1 MRLSV
6 IAGRQAYANPR
17 LRALQL
23 SRWSSP
29 AKEEKMNAPV
39 RDRDPE
45 HAEGRTRREALV
57 AETLAHFT
65 VGLTVDGVP
74 SAVVARAKHLMLDAV
89 GIALAATGF
98 EFAHR
103 ALTALTGLAGAG
115 DSPVIGL
122 PAALPMRDA
131 ALLNGILIHGLDYDD
146 THTEG
151 VVHPTASLLPTIL
164 AVGGYRRTSG
174 AAALATYIA
183 GVEAAARLG
192 AVARGGFHQI
202 GFHPTG
208 LIGAF
213 ACTLA
218 AGKLF
223 GLTAEQLVMAQGIA
237 LSTAAGS
244 LEFLEDGAWT
254 KRLHPGWAAVAG
266 ITAAAL
272 AQQGFI
278 GARRAYEG
286 RFGLYASH
294 LQQRYDPAELARATR
309 DLGEVWE
316 VMQVAVKPYPACHFT
331 HACADAAIALTREHR
346 LTLESIRH
354 VEALVP
360 GEVVKTVC
368 EPLANKRR
376 PKNAYDAQF
385 SIPYIVAAAL
395 LRGRFGLA
403 ELAPEAIADPEILA
417 LAERIDYR
425 IDPRS
430 GFPRYYS
437 GELIITTADGRTLAH
452 REHINR
458 GCGDRPL
465 AEHEILAKF
474 HDNAG
479 RAAAPERARAIAA
492 AILGLDK
499 AADMRAIAQLLS
511 AR

>member
-1 MRLSV
+1 
-6 IAGRQAYANPR
+6 
-17 LRALQL
+17 
-23 SRWSSP
+23 
-29 AKEEKMNAPV
+29 
-39 RDRDPE
+39 
-45 HAEGRTRREALV
+45 
-57 AETLAHFT
+57 
-65 VGLTVDGVP
+65 
-74 SAVVARAKHLMLDAV
+74 
-89 GIALAATGF
+89 
-98 EFAHR
+98 
-103 ALTALTGLAGAG
+103 
-115 DSPVIGL
+115 
-122 PAALPMRDA
+122 
-131 ALLNGILIHGLDYDD
+131 
-146 THTEG
+146 
-151 VVHPTASLLPTIL
+151 
-164 AVGGYRRTSG
+164 
-174 AAALATYIA
+174 
-183 GVEAAARLG
+183 
-192 AVARGGFHQI
+192 
-202 GFHPTG
+202 
-208 LIGAF
+208 
-213 ACTLA
+213 
-218 AGKLF
+218 
-223 GLTAEQLVMAQGIA
+223 
-237 LSTAAGS
+237 
-244 LEFLEDGAWT
+244 
-254 KRLHPGWAAVAG
+254 
-266 ITAAAL
+266 
-272 AQQGFI
+272 
-278 GARRAYEG
+278 
-286 RFGLYASH
+286 
-294 LQQRYDPAELARATR
+294 
-309 DLGEVWE
+309 
-316 VMQVAVKPYPACHFT
+316 MQVAVKPYPACHFT

-368 EPLANKRR
+368 EPLANTRR
-376 PKNAYDAQF
+376 PKNAYGAQF

-511 AR
+511 ARRTQDQRASRVRRAHPRQPRALSRTRGQAACARARARRHLPRRDRRADEGARPVRRDDLDRLRRAWAGSGDLRADRRKSVAGMDVARRHFQLASDHGGGGRTFRHAGAKTGIPAALCQRRTARRRRPDRARLRHRPAGDPNHGAARGRVLCHQRHQDMDFERDLRADLCAARQDRSGGRAAPSRHEPVSCRERAGLHRRQEA